1 MHSAYNFILPQ
12 ELHAKEPPEARGVG
26 RDGVRLL
33 VLNRIDGLTK
43 HDVFRNLTSHLRR
56 GDLLVFNASRTLPAV
71 LQAKVRVNQSRER
84 SQNKERSL
92 RPKSSAAESKARS
105 KQSNVEIRL
114 AERLADGSW
123 LALLLCQGLPKFDGS
138 GLTFDQNEI
147 SDVERFACGLN
158 KGMIL
163 DFSNELSAKVLERDK
178 TIPRL
183 WKLEFSLTGQQF
195 FEQIYALGKP
205 IRYEY
210 VPEDWA
216 LDNYQTIYATE
227 PGSAEMPSAGRAFS
241 WDVMFRL
248 KKAGVNTTNIVLH
261 TGLSSYMDD
270 ELDAQHP
277 ASEEEYFISECA
289 AEAIKKT
296 RLAGGRVIAVGTT
309 VVRTLESEFA
319 KNGYLA
325 AAHGRTRLHL
335 DREFQPKIVDGLIT
349 GLHEPQASHLDLL
362 SAFVEPQTLFAAYQE
377 ALDKQYLWHEFGDVN
392 LII

>member
-1 MHSAYNFILPQ
+1 MNGVLEFVLPR

-33 VLNRIDGLTK
+33 VLDREDGSTK
-43 HDVFRNLTSHLRR
+43 HDVFKNLTSHLRR
-56 GDLLVFNASRTLPAV
+56 GDLLVFNVSRTLPAV
-71 LQAKVRVNQSRER
+71 LQAKVRSD
-84 SQNKERSL
+84 
-92 RPKSSAAESKARS
+92 RS
-105 KQSNVEIRL
+105 KGRSDDSRASSGELNTRTEQTDVEIRL

-123 LALLLCQGLPKFDGS
+123 LALLLCQGRPKSDGS
-138 GLTFDQNEI
+138 GVTFDQNEI
-147 SDVERFACGLN
+147 SDQERFACGLHN
-158 KGMIL
+158 GMIL
-163 DFSNELSAKVLERDK
+163 DFSKELSATVLERDE

-183 WKLEFSLTGQQF
+183 WKLEFSLKGQQF

-210 VPEDWA
+210 VPDDWA

-248 KKAGVNTTNIVLH
+248 KSAGVNTANIVLH

-270 ELDAQHP
+270 ELDALHP

-309 VVRTLESEFA
+309 VVRALESEFA
-319 KNGYLA
+319 RNGYLSA
-325 AAHGRTRLHL
+325 VHGRTRLHL
-335 DREFQPKIVDGLIT
+335 NSKFTPKIVDGLIT

-362 SAFVEPQTLFAAYQE
+362 SAFVQPEKLFTAYQE